1 MAQMGSLGPV
11 RKLGGE
17 LGDGL
22 ACDLSEVEL
31 ADSDCVGPRAGLGCR
46 MLRPPSFRLKVVE
59 ARCADELLGVGAR

>member
-1 MAQMGSLGPV
+1 MAQMGSFGPA

-17 LGDGL
+17 PGDGL
-22 ACDLSEVEL
+22 ACDLVEL